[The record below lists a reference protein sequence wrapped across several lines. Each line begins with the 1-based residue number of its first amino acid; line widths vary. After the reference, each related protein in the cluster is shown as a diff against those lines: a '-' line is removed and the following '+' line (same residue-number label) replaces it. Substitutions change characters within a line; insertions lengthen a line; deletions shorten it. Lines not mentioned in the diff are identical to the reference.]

1 MGLHSNMDSNHLR
14 TYPIKPLV
22 VFLSICFLVSIG
34 MIVLMVF
41 LTDEM
46 WVIRIMT
53 WVVCGIFTIASG
65 IVLVYQ
71 LFYYVE
77 VKDDFFIKHV
87 FLGYQRVPLKRIDKL
102 VNNNGF
108 YDIIVKGRK
117 ICSFATNTKEAQ
129 EIIVYLE
136 KRGVKID
143 W

>member
-1 MGLHSNMDSNHLR
+1 MEENRIR
-14 TYPIKPLV
+14 TYPIKSLV
-22 VFLSICFLVSIG
+22 IFLAVCFLVSVG

-53 WVVCGIFTIASG
+53 WVVCGIFTLASG
-65 IVLVYQ
+65 TVLIYQ
-71 LFYYVE
+71 LFFYVE
-77 VKDDFFIKHV
+77 VKDDYFIKHV
-87 FLGYQRVPLKRIDKL
+87 FLGSQRVPLKKIDKL

-108 YDIIVKGRK
+108 YEIVVKGRK
-117 ICSFATNTKEAQ
+117 ICSFVTNTKESQ
-129 EIIVYLE
+129 QIIVYLE